1 MTDTIDPISFT
12 KEDVKGLECVF
23 ATYAANKALNTD
35 ALVIKENVHLKDGRV
50 VPNIR
55 VIRDRKWPYYVTR
68 KGFQNHKEQ
77 KEAEHIERLQKFT
90 STRVELPRRIMNSL
104 DIFSARGSLRD
115 LSESPYLYGT
125 DILPTSLIKNEYQ
138 QRFPDCKTMSFNVAS
153 LDTETDVEHG
163 TQDVIIANITYK
175 GKTFSTVTK
184 KYIADTP
191 DFIQKCHD
199 AAKRLAKDDFDKLQW
214 EIVIVD
220 TPGQACYEVIQ
231 KAHEW
236 KPDFISIWN
245 MNFDIPKMVAMLEK
259 DGYDLAQVFSDP
271 KVPDEYKFFEYREGP
286 AIKKTQSGKSTS
298 IHHADRWHVCTCP
311 ASFYFIDSMCLFKR
325 IRVAAGNEP
334 SYKLN
339 DILIAN
345 GLDSKLKLKEL
356 EAFETDG
363 DVWHARMQAEFKAE
377 YMVYNVIDD
386 VRLIDLDNKTG
397 DISRAFPAL
406 AGVSDYS
413 VYHKNPRKIVDD
425 LHFFY
430 MERGQIIASTS
441 PSLDKNELD
450 KFVVGMKD
458 WIVTLPSYT
467 INSGMRLFVDA
478 PHIQT
483 MIYRYL
489 ADLDITGT
497 YPNEEDILN
506 ISKVTTAFETCRI
519 QGFRE
524 EEQRYFG
531 LTLTGGKSN
540 ALELAIRY
548 ASFPTPEELLAQ
560 FDRDHAIEG
569 SFVNVEEIKR
579 IG

>member
-1 MTDTIDPISFT
+1 MSTVDLSQLT

-23 ATYAANKALNTD
+23 ATYSSNAALNTD
-35 ALVIKENVHLKDGRV
+35 ALIVKENVHLTDGRV
-50 VPNIR
+50 IPNIR
-55 VIRDRKWPYYVTR
+55 VIRDKKWPFYITR
-68 KGFQNHKEQ
+68 KGFRNHQEQ
-77 KEAEHIERLQKFT
+77 KEAEHIDRLQKFM
-90 STRVELPRRIMNSL
+90 STRIELPKRIMNAL
-104 DIFSARGSLRD
+104 DVFSPRNSLRD

-138 QRFPDCKTMSFNVAS
+138 KRYPDAKTMSFNVAS
-153 LDTETDVEHG
+153 LDTETDLEYG
-163 TQDVIIANITYK
+163 TEDVIIANLTYK
-175 GKTFSTVTK
+175 GKTFSTVTRK
-184 KYIADTP
+184 
-191 DFIQKCHD
+191 FIGDNPNFIEDCYK
-199 AAKRLAKDDFDKLQW
+199 AAQRLAKEDFDKYQW
-214 EIVIVD
+214 EIMIVD

-245 MNFDIPKMVAMLEK
+245 MNFDIPKMMDMLQKE
-259 DGYDLAQVFSDP
+259 GYNLAEVFSDP
-271 KVPDEYKFFEYREGP
+271 KVPPEYQFFEYREGP
-286 AIKKTQSGKSTS
+286 TIKKTQSGKSMS
-298 IHHADRWHVCTCP
+298 IHHADRWHVCTTP
-311 ASFYFIDSMCLFKR
+311 ASFYFIDSMCLYKR

-334 SYKLN
+334 SYSLN
-339 DILIAN
+339 AILQSN

-356 EAFETDG
+356 EHLEKDG
-363 DVWHARMQAEFKAE
+363 GVWHKEMQTNFKAE

-406 AGVSDYS
+406 AGISDFS

-430 MERGQIIASTS
+430 LERGQVIASTS

-450 KFVVGMKD
+450 KHVVGMKD

-467 INSGMRLFVDA
+467 INNGMYLFKDA

-519 QGFRE
+519 QGFKE

-548 ASFPTPEELLAQ
+548 GSFPTPEELLEQ

-569 SFVNVEEIKR
+569 EARVIEEAA
-579 IG
+579 